1 LGDPAGIASL
11 KAAEEVWKAMGI
23 EDRFGYVIEGGH
35 EHCQASSSQNKAA
48 QAFINKFL
56 YGDNSQNTK
65 IRTSSVS
72 SNHSSGKYDWGGH
85 KIVNNG
91 CGSTSGV
98 ENVLMEGY
106 SLSQNMPNPTSDETS
121 IEFSIADNTFVS
133 IALYNELGMKVMD
146 VVSDDFSAGSYKAEF
161 SVNGLASGIYHYVMQ
176 ANGFVSSK
184 SLIVK

>member
-1 LGDPAGIASL
+1 MID
-11 KAAEEVWKAMGI
+11 
-23 EDRFGYVIEGGH
+23 GGH
-35 EHCQASSSQNKAA
+35 GHCQASNSQNNAA
-48 QAFINKFL
+48 KAFIEKFL
-56 YGDNSQNTK
+56 FGDNSQNTK
-65 IRTSSVS
+65 IRS
-72 SNHSSGKYDWGGH
+72 SNVNPTYSSGKYDWGGH

-91 CGSTSGV
+91 CGGSASGV

-133 IALYNELGMKVMD
+133 ITLYNELGMKVMD
-146 VVSDDFSAGSYKAEF
+146 IVSDDFSAGSYKADF
-161 SVNGLASGIYHYVMQ
+161 SVDGLASGIYHYVMQ